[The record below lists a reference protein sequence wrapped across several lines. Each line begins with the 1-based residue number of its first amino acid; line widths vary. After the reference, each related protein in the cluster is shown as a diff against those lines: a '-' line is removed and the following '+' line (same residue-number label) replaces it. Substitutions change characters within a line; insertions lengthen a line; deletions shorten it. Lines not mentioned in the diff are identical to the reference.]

1 MKKDVIV
8 MSPSGKRG
16 RERIEH
22 EQFALYD
29 EMDSLYAEYR
39 MAFDEM
45 FWPRGS
51 AAPRIVSGKMIRAM
65 STNDVEE
72 DEE

>member
-8 MSPSGKRG
+8 EAPPDKKG
-16 RERIEH
+16 RDKKERKPY
-22 EQFALYD
+22 ALFD

-51 AAPRIVSGKMIRAM
+51 AAPRIVSGKQIRAM
-65 STNDVEE
+65 PTNDAEE
-72 DEE
+72 DE